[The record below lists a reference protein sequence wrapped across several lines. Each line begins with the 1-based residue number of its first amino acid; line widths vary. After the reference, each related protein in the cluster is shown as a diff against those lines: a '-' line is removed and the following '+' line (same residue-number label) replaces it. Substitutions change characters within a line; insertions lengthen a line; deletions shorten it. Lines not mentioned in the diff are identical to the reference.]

1 MRHMSTAT
9 RPTWR
14 TTVRDGAVTT
24 TMVLPSGR
32 ECSPALRGHVGGA
45 PGGRW
50 AASTAAG
57 VTIGQG
63 YYTRR
68 EAIEAV
74 LTRSGFR
81 QAAEM
86 ARNTR

>member
-1 MRHMSTAT
+1 MS

-14 TTVRDGAVTT
+14 AAVRDGAVTT
-24 TMVLPSGR
+24 AMVLPSGR
-32 ECSPALRGHVGGA
+32 VCSPALRGYVGGA

-50 AASTAAG
+50 AARTAAG

-63 YYTRR
+63 HYTRR

-74 LTRSGFR
+74 LTRAGFR

-86 ARNTR
+86 AKAIR